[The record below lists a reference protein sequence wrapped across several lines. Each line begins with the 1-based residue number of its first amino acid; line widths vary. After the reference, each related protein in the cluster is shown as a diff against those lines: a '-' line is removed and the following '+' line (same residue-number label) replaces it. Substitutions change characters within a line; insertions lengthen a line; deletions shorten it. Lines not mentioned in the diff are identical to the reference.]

1 MKSKVLG
8 HAQPIQFNPVMSAD
22 TVRQHDEELK
32 LRISVGAYYKAK
44 SRGFMPGHE
53 LDDWLMAE
61 AEVLSKQ
68 RQPIHLG
75 LKATLVPSVQVDLD
89 ITK

>member
-8 HAQPIQFNPVMSAD
+8 HAQSGQFSPVISAD
-22 TVRQHDEELK
+22 TARQHDEELK
-32 LRISVGAYYKAK
+32 TRISVGAYYKAK
-44 SRGFMPGHE
+44 ARGFMPGHE

-61 AEVLSKQ
+61 AELLSKQ
-68 RQPIHLG
+68 RQPIRLG
-75 LKATLVPSVQVDLD
+75 LKATLVPSVQVDLE